1 MQSGVDLFSR
11 PPSKGDYAG
20 ENEDE
25 NEVDRNDGTRNDGDS
40 LDRMRRYRLTDRPL
54 D

>member
-11 PPSKGDYAG
+11 PPSAG

-25 NEVDRNDGTRNDGDS
+25 NEVDRRTARNDGDS
-40 LDRMRRYRLTDRPL
+40 LDRMRRYRLTEQPL